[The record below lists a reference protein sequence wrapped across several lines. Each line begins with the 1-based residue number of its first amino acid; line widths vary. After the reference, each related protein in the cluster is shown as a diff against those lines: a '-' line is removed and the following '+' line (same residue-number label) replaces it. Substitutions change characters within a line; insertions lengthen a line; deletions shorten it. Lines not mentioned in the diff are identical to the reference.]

1 MYESEEIVDLD
12 ADRAGEEESSNGSL
26 PPDEPA
32 DDPHVD
38 PTGHVDENPD
48 LVEDVQDPPDDIGSA
63 MGDTEEISGHQGR
76 GRIRHASAS
85 SKGSRATPRSPRRL
99 NPSLLPELL
108 TECQFQTFKKLRV
121 ASSSAEDLIE
131 AYSGKT
137 LVGARLTDLKSEI
150 KEISRTLA
158 DCYEELVDLRIRELA
173 PVLAKSG
180 TFKRKLARL
189 TASLEER
196 EASITPPTPSVPI
209 VSRPVATPAKNTEAM
224 LSSSE
229 HELQVYLERLSVNFL
244 PNSTALED
252 AETLKMT
259 VDVDLPQIRK
269 YIEECKKSLTRY
281 TSIPGANS
289 KLISTA
295 QRTRSSGL
303 RP

>member
-1 MYESEEIVDLD
+1 
-12 ADRAGEEESSNGSL
+12 
-26 PPDEPA
+26 
-32 DDPHVD
+32 
-38 PTGHVDENPD
+38 
-48 LVEDVQDPPDDIGSA
+48 
-63 MGDTEEISGHQGR
+63 
-76 GRIRHASAS
+76 
-85 SKGSRATPRSPRRL
+85 
-99 NPSLLPELL
+99 
-108 TECQFQTFKKLRV
+108 V

-131 AYSGKT
+131 AYTGKT

-209 VSRPVATPAKNTEAM
+209 VSHPVATHAKNTEAV
-224 LSSSE
+224 LSASE

-281 TSIPGANS
+281 TNTPGANP

-295 QRTRSSGL
+295 QRRWENALQWTEALTRRYREEKL
-303 RP
+303 NLEVRQ